1 MSSCSIY
8 PSYQFTDN
16 DCDNLYLKIEQDL
29 LEMGKQILE
38 YDYYEELADKL
49 HRKYVKSEDKCKTL
63 KEFLSNLYGRYPE
76 YYLYLITTDVYKS
89 YKKSHLDQ

>member
-16 DCDNLYLKIEQDL
+16 DYDNLYLKIEQDL

-63 KEFLSNLYGRYPE
+63 SEILSYLNIKFPE
-76 YYLYLITTDVYKS
+76 YYQYLSETSVYKQY
-89 YKKSHLDQ
+89 YKIHK

>member
-16 DCDNLYLKIEQDL
+16 DCDNLYVRIEQDL
-29 LEMGKQILE
+29 LQMGKQILE

-49 HRKYVKSEDKCKTL
+49 YRKYVKSEEKCKTL
-63 KEFLSNLYGRYPE
+63 KEFLSNLCGRYPE
-76 YYLYLITTDVYKS
+76 YYHYLITTDVYKS